1 MSMMTTPGAPFLRT
15 SEFALACALVDA
27 RQEAARTGRVRY
39 VHAAAATGW
48 GDAAAAPRGRRPYY
62 RVYPGGHVE
71 HHPAPPPHR
80 RAR

>member
-39 VHAAAATGW
+39 VHAVAATGW
-48 GDAAAAPRGRRPYY
+48 RDAPAQPRDRQAYY
-62 RVYPGGHVE
+62 RVYPGGRVE
-71 HHPAPPPHR
+71 HHPAPLPR
-80 RAR
+80 RRR